1 MAHMTEFVKLCE
13 YISSML
19 FLNIFKLMNTC
30 FRRQYLYQSLP
41 SSSQFLGCPPKNQGV
56 TVVGQ
61 TKHRWQGQKH
71 TIVRLI
77 SQNSSKKTW
86 CPRRSKHNHH
96 LLYHLLYNTA
106 RFLIWC
112 LTTAVLKDTP
122 CITLNPA
129 RDETQSRPSIVQRCA
144 EGHRLSSASC
154 RKEFL
159 CLHSVAKIDTLSRP
173 RRSLPESI
181 VI

>member
-1 MAHMTEFVKLCE
+1 
-13 YISSML
+13 
-19 FLNIFKLMNTC
+19 MNTC

-41 SSSQFLGCPPKNQGV
+41 SSSQFLGCSPKNQGV

-144 EGHRLSSASC
+144 EGAQIIERFVQEGVSLLAFCSQDWYFEQAKAITSRVHSDLSDVSDICWFAAC
-154 RKEFL
+154 L
-159 CLHSVAKIDTLSRP
+159 CGLG
-173 RRSLPESI
+173 
-181 VI
+181 